1 MTAGEEKNREQEENG
16 DGKTN
21 RQEGPFKSRRP
32 AGDRDEH
39 LRRDHRREVREEIRP
54 PGGPNGLDMGR
65 RDRRGHDHSRGCPRN
80 GSEGTASYACRA
92 SRYKYG
98 VAATWPIT

>member
-1 MTAGEEKNREQEENG
+1 MEGQTEVSRPQSLHIRDCRDGDEEG
-16 DGKTN
+16 HADG
-21 RQEGPFKSRRP
+21 
-32 AGDRDEH
+32 A
-39 LRRDHRREVREEIRP
+39 LRRAPRREVREEIGP